1 MRKQFVFLIIFT
13 VLSACG
19 GRATPTPDRPAPISS
34 VPTLFPPF
42 VLIRSDFCTGIIG
55 CSEGLASNPLKVAM
69 PPCVNFPVTHWQIW
83 LCSLVEQLPTIY
95 PVTNSFSSGLD
106 PYYAWIISSNNEFL
120 QTDGCNSGPPNQSLG
135 PNEYP
140 FSLKS
145 TPQSLTLTVAHDLR
159 KFCGKIPYMSAT
171 YIRGVQGDAKSN
183 MFTWRGVQGKKLEL
197 DINLAR
203 TDDDSAWFRVLL
215 HFRDPRTGQRYIVNK
230 DYVMPDYLPIYAMS
244 WNWPYI
250 NSFQYPG
257 AKIIIP
263 ARIPADSLKN
273 GANHISINLADMAL
287 IYFPEFSAIEPDFL
301 GVEIAVEIG
310 PVINSNSVEILAISL
325 D

>member
-1 MRKQFVFLIIFT
+1 
-13 VLSACG
+13 
-19 GRATPTPDRPAPISS
+19 
-34 VPTLFPPF
+34 
-42 VLIRSDFCTGIIG
+42 
-55 CSEGLASNPLKVAM
+55 
-69 PPCVNFPVTHWQIW
+69 
-83 LCSLVEQLPTIY
+83 
-95 PVTNSFSSGLD
+95 
-106 PYYAWIISSNNEFL
+106 
-120 QTDGCNSGPPNQSLG
+120 
-135 PNEYP
+135 
-140 FSLKS
+140 
-145 TPQSLTLTVAHDLR
+145 
-159 KFCGKIPYMSAT
+159 
-171 YIRGVQGDAKSN
+171 
-183 MFTWRGVQGKKLEL
+183 
-197 DINLAR
+197 
-203 TDDDSAWFRVLL
+203 
-215 HFRDPRTGQRYIVNK
+215 
-230 DYVMPDYLPIYAMS
+230 MPDYLPIYAMS